1 MTRHQRPNTSK
12 LRGMA
17 VGVVLGGFACELF
30 IDGTTLPASFAI
42 AVLAWMLS
50 YVTAAVEYNPV
61 RALVL
66 NLPDERGKQ

>member
-17 VGVVLGGFACELF
+17 VGSLLGGFVCELF

-50 YVTAAVEYNPV
+50 YVTAAVEHNPV

-66 NLPDERGKQ
+66 NLPDERGEQ